1 MSTGIT
7 TVSVSS
13 ELVDT
18 WKEKY
23 SLSISA
29 FLKLALVA
37 TIVDEKYFDSLVSY
51 AFGLL
56 KKDSAY
62 NKYLGGL

>member
-56 KKDSAY
+56 KKDSGY